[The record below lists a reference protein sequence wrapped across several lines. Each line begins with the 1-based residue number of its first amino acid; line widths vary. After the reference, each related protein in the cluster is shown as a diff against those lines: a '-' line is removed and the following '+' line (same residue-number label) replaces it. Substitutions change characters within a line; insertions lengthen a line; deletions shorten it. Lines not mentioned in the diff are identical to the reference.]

1 MGVTATAA
9 PEQQNAQL
17 SRVLSLKDAV
27 LLVIGGIIGSGIF
40 ITSNTVAAA
49 LPSPAWFLA
58 IWAAG
63 GAVCYMAALA
73 FAELGAMYPE
83 AGGQY
88 VYLREAFG
96 DVAAFLYG
104 WMMFIA
110 GSTAG
115 ISTLTVGFAE
125 YLNQVVPMNASAAVL
140 TVPGFTWKSG
150 HVLGVT
156 WHLTRGD
163 LVAVAA
169 IVALTAINI
178 VGVKRAAHFQ
188 NGATWLKYLAL
199 AVFVVLGFAIGK
211 GSFSHFRPLG
221 ITQAFDHGVYPLMS
235 AAGVAFI
242 AVFWCYDGWV
252 YVSWA
257 AGEIRDPSRNI
268 PRSLILGLGAVV
280 AIYMLINA
288 AYVYAL
294 PMTSIAKQDTVGQ
307 AAAQTLF
314 SASAATWMSVVIAV
328 ACLGAACSN
337 TLAGARVVYA
347 MAHDGAFFRKMGT
360 VHPRYRSPAFAL
372 IAQGALACVF
382 AVTGTY
388 DQLFTYTVFGMVLSY
403 VATVVAVFV
412 LRRTRPDHPR
422 PYRCAGY
429 PWVPGLYVVL
439 IGGWIVNTIVQRPFE
454 AVSCLVLMA
463 AGLPGFWW
471 WKRKSSGD
479 RIIGTSGQH

>member
-1 MGVTATAA
+1 MSAV
-9 PEQQNAQL
+9 PEQKHAELNRAL
-17 SRVLSLKDAV
+17 TLKDAV

-40 ITSNTVAAA
+40 ITSNTVATA
-49 LPSPAWFLA
+49 LPSPVWFLA

-96 DVAAFLYG
+96 NVAAFLYG
-104 WMMFIA
+104 WMMFVA
-110 GSTAG
+110 GSTGG

-125 YLNQVVPMNASAAVL
+125 YLNQVVPLNAHAPVFSVAGL
-140 TVPGFTWKSG
+140 TWKSG
-150 HVLGVT
+150 HVLATT

-163 LVAVAA
+163 LVAVGA
-169 IVALTAINI
+169 IVALTAINV

-188 NGATWLKYLAL
+188 NVATWLKYVAL
-199 AVFVVLGFAIGK
+199 AVFVILGFAIGK

-221 ITQAFDHGVYPLMS
+221 ITQVFDGGVYPLMS

-288 AYVYAL
+288 VYVYAL
-294 PMTSIAKQDTVGQ
+294 PLGTIATQETVGQ
-307 AAAQTLF
+307 VAAQTLF
-314 SASAATWMSVVIAV
+314 SASAATWMSLVIAI

-347 MAHDGAFFRKMGT
+347 MAHDGAFFRKMGE
-360 VHPRYRSPAFAL
+360 VHPRYRTPAVAL
-372 IAQGALACVF
+372 VAQGALACVF
-382 AVTGTY
+382 AISGTY
-388 DQLFTYTVFGMVLSY
+388 DQLFTYTVFGMVVSY

-412 LRRTRPDHPR
+412 LRRTRPNHPR

-429 PWVPGLYVVL
+429 PWVPGLYVLL

-454 AVSCLVLMA
+454 AVSCLVLMV
-463 AGLPGFWW
+463 AGLPGFLW
-471 WKRKSSGD
+471 WKRKSSGQPV
-479 RIIGTSGQH
+479 IG

>member
-1 MGVTATAA
+1 MGVSVSAV
-9 PEQQNAQL
+9 PEQKHAEL
-17 SRVLSLKDAV
+17 ARALTLKDAV

-40 ITSNTVAAA
+40 ITSNTVAKA

-110 GSTAG
+110 GSTGG

-125 YLNQVVPMNASAAVL
+125 YLNQVIPLNARATVLAMPAV
-140 TVPGFTWKSG
+140 TWKSG
-150 HVLGVT
+150 QMLATT

-163 LVAVAA
+163 LVAVTA
-169 IVALTAINI
+169 IVALTALNVI
-178 VGVKRAAHFQ
+178 GVKRAANFQ
-188 NGATWLKYLAL
+188 NVATWLKYVAL

-221 ITQAFDHGVYPLMS
+221 IAQAFDHGIYPLMS

-280 AIYMLINA
+280 AIYMLTNA
-288 AYVYAL
+288 VYVYAM
-294 PMTSIAKQDTVGQ
+294 PMSAIAQQDTVGQ

-314 SASAATWMSVVIAV
+314 SASAATWMSAVIAI

-347 MAHDGAFFRKMGT
+347 MAHDGAFFRKMGE
-360 VHPRYRSPAFAL
+360 VHPRYRTPAFAL
-372 IAQGALACVF
+372 IAQGVLACVF
-382 AVTGTY
+382 AVSGTY

-403 VATVVAVFV
+403 VATVAAVFV

-429 PWVPGLYVVL
+429 PWVPALYVVL

-454 AVSCLVLMA
+454 AVSCLALMA
-463 AGLPGFWW
+463 AGLPGFLW
-471 WKRKSSGD
+471 WKR
-479 RIIGTSGQH
+479 TSRSVSQ

>member
-1 MGVTATAA
+1 
-9 PEQQNAQL
+9 
-17 SRVLSLKDAV
+17 
-27 LLVIGGIIGSGIF
+27 
-40 ITSNTVAAA
+40 
-49 LPSPAWFLA
+49 
-58 IWAAG
+58 
-63 GAVCYMAALA
+63 
-73 FAELGAMYPE
+73 MYPE

-104 WMMFIA
+104 WMMFVA

-125 YLNQVVPMNASAAVL
+125 YLGQLLPIGSHQAVWTISAV
-140 TVPGFTWKSG
+140 TWKGGRVVAS
-150 HVLGVT
+150 T

-169 IVALTAINI
+169 IVALTALNV
-178 VGVKRAAHFQ
+178 VGVKRAVIFQ
-188 NGATWLKYLAL
+188 NVATWMKYLAM
-199 AVFVVLGFAIGK
+199 AIFVALGFAIGK
-211 GSFSHFRPLG
+211 GSVAHFHPAG
-221 ITQAFDHGVYPLMS
+221 IRQAFAGGLYPLMS

-257 AGEIRDPSRNI
+257 AGEIRNPERNI
-268 PRSLILGLGAVV
+268 PRALVLGLGGIV
-280 AIYMLINA
+280 AIYVLMNV
-288 AYVYAL
+288 VYLYAM
-294 PMTSIAKQDTVGQ
+294 PTVAIARNETIGQ

-314 SASAATWMSVVIAV
+314 SSAAAFWMSGIIAI

-347 MAHDGAFFRKMGT
+347 MAHDGAFFRRMGK
-360 VHPRYRSPAFAL
+360 VHPRYHTPAFAL
-372 IAQGALACVF
+372 IAQGVLACVF
-382 AVTGTY
+382 AVSGTY

-412 LRRTRPDHPR
+412 LRRKRPDHPR

-429 PWVPGLYVVL
+429 PWLPALYVVL

-454 AVSCLVLMA
+454 ALSCLALMA

-471 WKRKSSGD
+471 WKRKKPLS
-479 RIIGTSGQH
+479 I